1 MRNKLLGILLLIMGV
16 SNGLNGASKLTI
28 FAIVDG
34 MDTQSLQDLRPCW
47 PLGGFRTLSEEAFQT
62 TVVFPQIVY
71 GGDETTATLLTGVT
85 PFFHGYMADS
95 YFSRADRSVHPML
108 HDDQQRGI
116 NTRET
121 ISPAGLPCTTIA
133 DNHRLREGN
142 KAKIYAIGIQ
152 PSTTVLMAGHSANAC
167 CWIERNGWGTTAYY
181 GEGLPAPA
189 DKMNVRGGYQEI
201 AERTWTNQLDIASYL
216 RPTDYEKKKNGFSYQ
231 SDKVLRHSTA
241 ANSLVINLALE
252 MQKAE
257 KLGERG
263 VNDLLLLNL
272 TVVSP
277 KTATSRIT
285 SAEQEDMYLRLNQD
299 LGFLLEQLQKH
310 VNKTDIQLI
319 LVGKP
324 CFGDDTKALQSIG
337 LPIVRFNIDR
347 AAALVGT
354 YLMALYGHERWVD
367 GGFGNSIYLNKTLIE
382 QKKLALETI
391 RHQVADFLREM
402 EGVQDAYSI
411 TDIPLLQGDGEF
423 EKLRNS
429 TGKKSGDVVVML
441 SERALLMI
449 NEQVEMDQVIQQNPE
464 VPLLMWSGAHQAFPE
479 LPTPLPATEV
489 YKLIK

>member
-1 MRNKLLGILLLIMGV
+1 MRNKLFGILFMLNIF
-16 SNGLNGASKLTI
+16 NGLNASSKLTI

-34 MDTQSLQDLRPCW
+34 MDTQSLQDLRSCW

-85 PFFHGYMADS
+85 PFFHGYTADS
-95 YFSRADRSVHPML
+95 YFARTDRSIHPML
-108 HDDQQRGI
+108 LDEQQRGI

-121 ISPAGLPCTTIA
+121 ISPAGIPCATIS
-133 DNHRLREGN
+133 DHHRLHEGN

-152 PSTTVLMAGHSANAC
+152 PSTTVLLAGHSANAC
-167 CWIERNGWGTTAYY
+167 CWIEHNGWGATAYY
-181 GEGLPAPA
+181 GEGLPAAA
-189 DKMNVRGGYQEI
+189 DKMNVRGTYQEI
-201 AERTWTNQLDIASYL
+201 AERTWNNRLDIASYL
-216 RPTDYEKKKNGFSYQ
+216 RPTDLEKKKNGFTYQ
-231 SDKVLRHSTA
+231 CTKVLRHSTA

-263 VNDLLLLNL
+263 QNDLLLLNL

-277 KTATSRIT
+277 KTNTSRIA
-285 SAEQEDMYLRLNQD
+285 SAEQEDMYLSLNQD

-310 VNKTDIQLI
+310 IKKEDIQLI

-324 CFGDDTKALQSIG
+324 CYGDDIKTLQAIG
-337 LPIVRFNIDR
+337 LPFIRFNIDR

-354 YLMALYGHERWVD
+354 YLMAIYGHERWVD

-382 QKKLALETI
+382 QKKLPLETI

-402 EGVQDAYSI
+402 EGVQAAYSI
-411 TDIPLLQGDGEF
+411 TDIPLLQGGGEF

-429 TGKKSGDVVVML
+429 IGKNSGDVVVML
-441 SERALLMI
+441 AGGVMLMI
-449 NEQVEMDQVIQQNPE
+449 NDQVEMDQVIQQDPE
-464 VPLLMWSGAHQAFPE
+464 VPLLMWSGAHHAFPE
-479 LPTPLPATEV
+479 LQTPLPATEV